1 MNEICNRY
9 TEELF
14 MAQIFMDSK
23 IGNIV
28 SDGIGRWS
36 TLLPPYFFFTI
47 LEVKKEYILEKKRYI
62 YILEPLEGIEDFGN

>member
-1 MNEICNRY
+1 MVMNEICNRY

-28 SDGIGRWS
+28 SDGIGR
-36 TLLPPYFFFTI
+36 
-47 LEVKKEYILEKKRYI
+47 
-62 YILEPLEGIEDFGN
+62 